1 MIDESPRALESA
13 SMESMLAAFKSLPP
27 APGVLGQSDEAMIR
41 LIEEGR
47 TNLADYRIRL
57 AMEARQ

>member
-1 MIDESPRALESA
+1 MTDRPKP
-13 SMESMLAAFKSLPP
+13 METMLAEFKALPP
-27 APGVLGQSDEAMIR
+27 TPGVLGQSDDAMIR

-57 AMEARQ
+57 AMEART

>member
-1 MIDESPRALESA
+1 MTDKT
-13 SMESMLAAFKSLPP
+13 MKTMLAEFKALPP
-27 APGVLGQSDEAMIR
+27 APGVLGQSDDAMIR

-47 TNLADYRIRL
+47 PSMADYRISL

>member
-1 MIDESPRALESA
+1 MTHPHSQPIG
-13 SMESMLAAFKSLPP
+13 METMLAEFKALPP
-27 APGVLGQSDEAMIR
+27 SPGVLGQSDDAMIR

-57 AMEARQ
+57 AMEART

>member
-1 MIDESPRALESA
+1 MMAQLLSAQDRGRA
-13 SMESMLAAFKSLPP
+13 MLAEFKSLPP
-27 APGVLGQSDEAMIR
+27 SPGVLGQSDDAMIR

>member
-1 MIDESPRALESA
+1 MTDTDIEII
-13 SMESMLAAFKSLPP
+13 LAAFKSLPP

-47 TNLADYRIRL
+47 PSMADYRIRL